1 MTSVTNHVI
10 DSLAVIGI
18 DDAIILDMRS
28 VKRGEAYE
36 WLCFDFDSE
45 EHYAVRVFV
54 DNNTSVGLANMDE
67 VTEDGLW
74 LQGSTTDTED
84 GLWK

>member
-1 MTSVTNHVI
+1 MNSVSNHVI
-10 DSLAVIGI
+10 DALAVIGI

-36 WLCFDFDSE
+36 WLCFDFASE

-54 DNNTSVGLANMDE
+54 NDNTSIGLANMDE

-74 LQGSTTDTED
+74 R
-84 GLWK
+84 

>member
-1 MTSVTNHVI
+1 MTPVTNHVI
-10 DSLAVIGI
+10 DALAVIGI

-28 VKRGEAYE
+28 IKRGEAYE
-36 WLCFDFDSE
+36 WLCFDFASE

-54 DNNTSVGLANMDE
+54 DDNTSIELANMDE

-74 LQGSTTDTED
+74 LQ
-84 GLWK
+84 

>member
-1 MTSVTNHVI
+1 MSNVTNHVH
-10 DSLAVIGI
+10 DALAVIGI
-18 DDAIILDMRS
+18 DDAVILDMRS

-36 WLCFDFDSE
+36 WLCYDFDSE

-54 DNNTSVGLANMDE
+54 NDNTSIGLANMDE

-74 LQGSTTDTED
+74 LQS
-84 GLWK
+84 

>member
-1 MTSVTNHVI
+1 MSNVSNHVM
-10 DSLAVIGI
+10 DALAVLGI

-28 VKRGEAYE
+28 VKCGEAYE
-36 WLCFDFDSE
+36 WLCYDFGSE

-54 DNNTSVGLANMDE
+54 NDNTTIGLANMDE

-74 LQGSTTDTED
+74 AQ
-84 GLWK
+84 

>member
-1 MTSVTNHVI
+1 MSAVSNHVI
-10 DSLAVIGI
+10 DALAVIGI
-18 DDAIILDMRS
+18 DDAVILDMRS

-54 DNNTSVGLANMDE
+54 DNNTSIGLANMDE
-67 VTEDGLW
+67 VTD
-74 LQGSTTDTED
+74 D
-84 GLWK
+84 GLWKLI

>member
-28 VKRGEAYE
+28 VKRGAAYE

-45 EHYAVRVFV
+45 EHYSAHVL
-54 DNNTSVGLANMDE
+54 SE
-67 VTEDGLW
+67 
-74 LQGSTTDTED
+74 QS
-84 GLWK
+84 